1 MKFMLTTRFKD
12 TFYALSLEK
21 ADKIG
26 VAMWQHVDRL
36 AKEGKVKEG
45 YFLGNMKGSMAIF
58 DLNSSEDLVHVIYEA
73 PLLPFMDV
81 EITPLVD
88 VDVVRK
94 VQAKK

>member
-12 TFYALSLEK
+12 SFYTLSPEK

-26 VAMWQHVDRL
+26 DAMWQHVDKL

-45 YFLGNMKGSMAIF
+45 YFLGNMKGSMAIL
-58 DLNSSEDLVHVIYEA
+58 DLKSAEDLLRVIYEA
-73 PLLPFMDV
+73 PLFPFLDV

-88 VDVVRK
+88 MDVVRK
-94 VQAKK
+94 VQVKK